1 MRNSSGFSLIEMVI
15 VMVILGVIV
24 GISVP
29 GLSTWY
35 RGRAVHAATD
45 RFASAHGLARS
56 TAIRYGRLSE
66 LHINA
71 SANSYWIEVDTTGGR
86 DTIGGIWQD
95 VPVTFSS
102 TQSLL
107 CFDQR
112 GLPSTRTTTAS
123 LTCGSPAVKVIFT
136 VQGASDT
143 VETTALGKIV
153 R

>member
-1 MRNSSGFSLIEMVI
+1 MRNRSGFSLIEMVI
-15 VMVILGVIV
+15 VMVIIGVIV

-35 RGRAVHAATD
+35 RGRAVHAARD

-66 LHINA
+66 LHLDA
-71 SANSYWIEVDTTGGR
+71 SANKYWIEVDTTGGR

-95 VPVTFSS
+95 PPVTFTS
-102 TQSLL
+102 TRSLL

-112 GLPSTRTTTAS
+112 GLPSIRTTTAS
-123 LTCGSPAVKVIFT
+123 QTCGSPDVKVIFT

-143 VETTALGKIV
+143 VETTVLGKV
-153 R
+153 LR